1 MCTLRSLFKQLPTPI
16 ILGSI
21 FVGLT
26 QLSPYDA
33 QAKIYTYER
42 DGVIVISSEPP
53 PKFSR
58 PKRSRRTRQLPQKSR
73 TQKNVKSS
81 YKRSKKSRPKRNQ
94 TSRRKVRKRS
104 STSVRRSPWKPP
116 KSLTRYRKHLK
127 RAAQHYQLPHRLLW
141 SVISACQEI
150 KRLKLTLNDPEAEP
164 IKQQVTC
171 MSSQV
176 IDVLSEEL
184 STQISPRTHRSTRHR
199 QRARQFFAAAAI
211 LRRLINYYR
220 GDVTLVLSA
229 YPYAAHWTQHPVFS
243 TSSRTLNSNQLLSL
257 NDVKQS
263 TTSAQRTQPPHQTK
277 LRFAYLL
284 FSRKAIALYHR
295 LLEEKA

>member
-1 MCTLRSLFKQLPTPI
+1 MRTLRSLVKQLHPPI
-16 ILGSI
+16 ILYALMGCI
-21 FVGLT
+21 QGA
-26 QLSPYDA
+26 PHDA

-58 PKRSRRTRQLPQKSR
+58 PKRSKRTRKPAQDSRTRKSR
-73 TQKNVKSS
+73 N
-81 YKRSKKSRPKRNQ
+81 SKKSRAKKNRAP
-94 TSRRKVRKRS
+94 RRKTKKRS
-104 STSVRRSPWKPP
+104 STSARRRPSWKPP
-116 KSLTRYRKHLK
+116 RSLVRYRKYLK
-127 RAAQHYQLPHRLLW
+127 QAAQHYQLPTRLLW

-150 KRLKLTLNDPEAEP
+150 KRVKLTLKDPKAASTKP
-164 IKQQVTC
+164 HVTC

-176 IDVLSEEL
+176 IDMLAEGISR
-184 STQISPRTHRSTRHR
+184 QMSPRIRKSTRR
-199 QRARQFFAAAAI
+199 YQRTQQFFAAAAV

-229 YPYAAHWTQHPVFS
+229 YPYAAHWTEHPVFS
-243 TSSRTLNSNQLLSL
+243 TRSRTLSSNQLLSP
-257 NDVKQS
+257 NDVQKS
-263 TTSAQRTQPPHQTK
+263 GTIRPAHQTK

-295 LLEEKA
+295 LLEEKV